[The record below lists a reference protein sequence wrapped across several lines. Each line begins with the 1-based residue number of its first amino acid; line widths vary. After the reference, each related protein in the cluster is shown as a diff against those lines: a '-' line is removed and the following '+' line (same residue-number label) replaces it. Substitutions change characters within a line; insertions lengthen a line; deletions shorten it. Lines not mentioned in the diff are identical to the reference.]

1 MNLRFSLQAAEDLES
16 IGDFIAE
23 DNPARANSFVEE
35 LQERCQEMSRHPTA
49 FPLRAELEPG
59 LRIGVHGK
67 YLIFFKST
75 DEEMLVVRILH
86 GARDLTKLLKL

>member
-1 MNLRFSLQAAEDLES
+1 L
-16 IGDFIAE
+16 
-23 DNPARANSFVEE
+23 
-35 LQERCQEMSRHPTA
+35 SRNPTA
-49 FPLRAELEPG
+49 FPLRPELGLG

-86 GARDLTKLLKL
+86 GARDLT